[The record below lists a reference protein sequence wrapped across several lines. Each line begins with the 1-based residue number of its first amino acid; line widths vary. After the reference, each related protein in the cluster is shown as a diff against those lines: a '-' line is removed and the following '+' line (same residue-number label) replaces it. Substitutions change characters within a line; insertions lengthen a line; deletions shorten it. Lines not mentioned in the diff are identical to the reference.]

1 MRTILVLHDPANWA
15 DGRGAPLAACP
26 GTDDDVV
33 FTNTAPL
40 ALTPAKTVKF
50 HGMRFLG
57 SANVEVTKKPSQEN
71 ILCSGGVT
79 NDSRAQVKFS
89 YVSRFKG
96 DYVDSFVGE
105 GAKTSFD
112 ISVYPDPQTVIGKS
126 GPGEMVLCASAGTNP
141 GFPDNLKVRLCGG
154 TLGLGRARR
163 QRFS

>member
-1 MRTILVLHDPANWA
+1 MRHRIGVGLAALLAAVSAPAAECFWTGAQDGTSLHDPANWA

-26 GTDDDVV
+26 GADDDVV

-40 ALTPAKTVKF
+40 ALTPAQTVKF

-57 SANVEVTKKPSQEN
+57 SANVEVTKTTFRDN

-112 ISVYPDPQTVIGKS
+112 DSVYTESQTVIGKS
-126 GPGEMVLCASAGTNP
+126 GS
-141 GFPDNLKVRLCGG
+141 
-154 TLGLGRARR
+154 
-163 QRFS
+163 